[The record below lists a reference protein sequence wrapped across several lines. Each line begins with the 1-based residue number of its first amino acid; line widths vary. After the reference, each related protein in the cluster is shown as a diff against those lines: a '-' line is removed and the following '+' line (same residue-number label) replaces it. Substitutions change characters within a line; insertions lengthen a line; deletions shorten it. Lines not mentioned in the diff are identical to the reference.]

1 MANADKFERV
11 LIKRLKPYK
20 NNAKEHSRAQIDSL
34 KESIKKFGFVNPILI
49 DENYNVIAGHGRI
62 TAAKSLRLK
71 KIPCV
76 FVEGLTDEQR
86 RAYILADNKLAE
98 MSTWNEDLLKT
109 EIEKLPEID
118 MSDFGFD
125 LADLDLDL
133 TGAGVAPAGSANDAD
148 DFDDENE
155 DDDRY
160 YGDARESTYSQYNL
174 RAFDPERCAGKYQ
187 MPTLERVDHIPEK
200 LIGFNYAKTSEDT
213 TAGIHFFIDDYQF
226 ERLWRQPDHYIEIL
240 SKFDC
245 VLTPDFSLYL
255 DMPMAMKIWNRY
267 RSQLIGQMC
276 QDAGLI
282 VIPTLTWAEPETYDF
297 CFDGIPKYSTVATST
312 VGVMR
317 EESSREIWQDGM
329 HEALKRLRPK
339 NVICYGTP
347 IDGFDFKDVNVKYIK
362 SRSFN
367 KEE

>member
-1 MANADKFERV
+1 MADAEKFERV

-20 NNAKEHSRAQIDSL
+20 NNAKEHSKRQIDAI
-34 KESIKKFGFVNPILI
+34 KKSIKKFGFINPILI
-49 DENYNVIAGHGRI
+49 DRDYNVIAGHGRI

-71 KIPCV
+71 KVPCV

-98 MSTWNEDLLKT
+98 LSTWDEDLLKV

-125 LADLDLDL
+125 IDDLDFNLQDV
-133 TGAGVAPAGSANDAD
+133 TAD
-148 DFDDENE
+148 QNENIEEDDEDE
-155 DDDRY
+155 DEDGY
-160 YGDARESTYSQYNL
+160 YGDARESTFSQYNL
-174 RAFDPERCAGKYQ
+174 RDFDPSRCDGKYQ
-187 MPTLERVDHIPEK
+187 IPMLDRVDHVPK
-200 LIGFNYAKTSEDT
+200 SLIGFNYAKTSEDT
-213 TAGIHFFIDDYQF
+213 SAGIHFFIDDYQF
-226 ERLWRQPDHYIEIL
+226 ERVWRQPDHYIEIL

-347 IDGFDFKDVNVKYIK
+347 IDGFDFGKAKVTYIKARAFEKDV
-362 SRSFN
+362 
-367 KEE
+367 